1 MAAVDVLILEQA
13 RKEVKEAIK
22 DMTEL
27 NAKIIEI
34 ANNINK
40 FTGKPFTNPIPS
52 DLPKRA
58 GESSKWISELNA
70 ANREAERLA
79 GNVARSKARL
89 AAAES
94 ANAKQLARLREET
107 RLNNIALKEEGILSS
122 KLVGAYRKLTVRREQ
137 AARTLKDLIASEK
150 ASNREIKRAQRE
162 FDLLDAKVRKA
173 DRATNDFRRN
183 VGNYSSAFGKASLAL
198 RNFVGV
204 LGIYSGFE
212 VARQVFEQVKA
223 INGLNLALQQVTE
236 TSQAYNEA
244 QQFISDLAE
253 EAGAD
258 VFELTSAYTKFLAS
272 AKTTT
277 LTLEQTNNIFRQTA
291 KAAGVLGLS
300 TEDTNGAFRALEQ
313 ILSKGKVQAEEI
325 RGQLGERL
333 PGAFQI
339 LAKSMGLTTAEL
351 SKQLELGNVLSD
363 EVLPGFAD
371 ELERT
376 YNLGLVDR
384 VETLAASQTRLGNAW
399 KEFLA
404 NVEGGEGVISS
415 VFKDIFDGITNAL
428 NALIEFNKTF
438 GDKQL
443 EGEAKGVK
451 TAITAVKEES
461 EKMNISFKDAAQNI
475 IPRYKKIVSEW
486 GEELS
491 KVTQE
496 QSKSVL
502 TNFLNVL
509 SGEFDEQEKTAKRAG
524 EQMALYGKA
533 LETLEKIVQTG
544 KLPEETNKNTN
555 ALKKGNKETDKA
567 KTILAGSVAA
577 YQKIIS
583 ELKDKQSRLATTNEE
598 YEDYNK
604 QIEEAE
610 KNVEK
615 LTRAL
620 VDLSNVKDV
629 DASAF
634 GASELDLGIQEDFA
648 QGFEKRQKERADKEI
663 LLEKQKQE
671 VLKALREG
679 ELRNVE
685 FLTNEQTKLVRE
697 ALNLRLNLQRD
708 FEDAKADLV
717 LGSIDSLFQARITD
731 IDREIEASQRRFDS
745 ITNFDEMTEEQK
757 QATRKKFEQEQAR
770 LQKEKEKRE
779 RQGFLVQ
786 QGLAIA
792 EIAINL
798 ARTISTINAA
808 AAAFALPPPF
818 GLGPIAGPPAG
829 IVYASAN
836 IPIAIG
842 TAAAQTGFVL
852 AQTIPQLEK
861 GAENFEGGPAI
872 INDAKGNRFQEI
884 VHTPDGKM
892 YMSNTRNSLVNIP
905 KGSNVYDAEKTHEI
919 LKNGFIKSNN
929 NQQEAIDLWIL
940 RKMATK
946 EISTL
951 GIENVLKKE
960 LSKQAKRP
968 IVVNVKQSDNYSR
981 Y

>member
-223 INGLNLALQQVTE
+223 LNGLNLALQQVTE

-404 NVEGGEGVISS
+404 NVEGGEGTISR
-415 VFKDIFDGITNAL
+415 VFKGIFDAVTNAVKFFDDL
-428 NALIEFNKTF
+428 NKTPEEIRAEFNKGLRSERFKEEMTDLEVQAIKTGKAIEDVAF
-438 GDKQL
+438 DRYVKYKNANQEAAIEVNRLKNSIENANKKIKQGGK
-443 EGEAKGVK
+443 EGEAYANELVFLNQELEQAEKDLAQTEGRLDAVNKVMFKGTKVIPK
-451 TAITAVKEES
+451 TTKVLKDLTPKLEKISGISFGTLREEFEKNSKEA
-461 EKMNISFKDAAQNI
+461 EKMRKSLEGVYDFIAGYDTDAFGNPFEIFGSQEIDFDFDLPDDEKLAQIARGLASVVENT
-475 IPRYKKIVSEW
+475 YKKIDNRANISA
-486 GEELS
+486 EEQIEIFSNVFDTFSQYYGLDLTS
-491 KVTQE
+491 FQNLLQGK
-496 QSKSVL
+496 KSSLQDYV
-502 TNFLNVL
+502 N
-509 SGEFDEQEKTAKRAG
+509 TAK
-524 EQMALYGKA
+524 
-533 LETLEKIVQTG
+533 
-544 KLPEETNKNTN
+544 
-555 ALKKGNKETDKA
+555 
-567 KTILAGSVAA
+567 S
-577 YQKIIS
+577 
-583 ELKDKQSRLATTNEE
+583 
-598 YEDYNK
+598 
-604 QIEEAE
+604 
-610 KNVEK
+610 
-615 LTRAL
+615 
-620 VDLSNVKDV
+620 
-629 DASAF
+629 
-634 GASELDLGIQEDFA
+634 
-648 QGFEKRQKERADKEI
+648 
-663 LLEKQKQE
+663 
-671 VLKALREG
+671 
-679 ELRNVE
+679 
-685 FLTNEQTKLVRE
+685 
-697 ALNLRLNLQRD
+697 
-708 FEDAKADLV
+708 
-717 LGSIDSLFQARITD
+717 
-731 IDREIEASQRRFDS
+731 
-745 ITNFDEMTEEQK
+745 
-757 QATRKKFEQEQAR
+757 
-770 LQKEKEKRE
+770 
-779 RQGFLVQ
+779 
-786 QGLAIA
+786 
-792 EIAINL
+792 
-798 ARTISTINAA
+798 
-808 AAAFALPPPF
+808 
-818 GLGPIAGPPAG
+818 
-829 IVYASAN
+829 
-836 IPIAIG
+836 
-842 TAAAQTGFVL
+842 L
-852 AQTIPQLEK
+852 AQTLTDSAIIRYENERVANQEKLDAILSDETISDEQKKATQKKFDEEEKKLRIKQAKAQRTAVLFQIAIDTAAGIAKAVAASPLTFGLPFSAVVASIGAAQAAFVLSQPLPKFFKGTDNAPEGWAWTDEK
-861 GAENFEGGPAI
+861 GPEIHTDKKGRIKDLGSTGGP
-872 INDAKGNRFQEI
+872 RL
-884 VHTPDGKM
+884 KM
-892 YMSNTRNSLVNIP
+892 LESGDKIFTANESR
-905 KGSNVYDAEKTHEI
+905 DI
-919 LKNGFIKSNN
+919 LKNSILNDNDLIQQKIDQWIMQKSNPVIVGT
-929 NQQEAIDLWIL
+929 EGI
-940 RKMATK
+940 RE
-946 EISTL
+946 EIKK
-951 GIENVLKKE
+951 GI
-960 LSKQAKRP
+960 KQGFKGIKLP
-968 IVVNVKQSDNYSR
+968 KYPDNYSR